1 MATASGGG
9 LVKEFLRLGLRLGR
23 HVDSMVDAYYGPP
36 ELAETRAAKPVV
48 PPERLVVEARRSS
61 NDFPPHAFNS
71 FFRSASSPTG
81 TGTSGMMGGFI
92 RSIGF
97 TLTSPSP
104 SSHLKDCWRLR

>member
-61 NDFPPHAFNS
+61 NGLF
-71 FFRSASSPTG
+71 
-81 TGTSGMMGGFI
+81 GFQ
-92 RSIGF
+92 RGVMD
-97 TLTSPSP
+97 P
-104 SSHLKDCWRLR
+104 SSDQSGLPA

>member
-61 NDFPPHAFNS
+61 HDVPPHAFN
-71 FFRSASSPTG
+71 RASS
-81 TGTSGMMGGFI
+81 SGECNDGRI
-92 RSIGF
+92 VAVLS
-97 TLTSPSP
+97 
-104 SSHLKDCWRLR
+104 